1 MVNPVRLW
9 WLRVAVPL
17 GLYVSIR
24 RLYHNTLLSD
34 LMVLLIRYAE
44 KTEDAEG
51 VTVGK
56 VSDMSPELWAKST
69 HMVFTWA
76 RERWPLLSSQT

>member
-1 MVNPVRLW
+1 M
-9 WLRVAVPL
+9 AVPL

-56 VSDMSPELWAKST
+56 RSDMSHMSEL
-69 HMVFTWA
+69 
-76 RERWPLLSSQT
+76 